1 MNVDEPTPPVIGY
14 AAKSDRD
21 EHDSIGTQI
30 AKIKADVHRE
40 KRDLTAPIYHE
51 DARSS
56 CRGDRGPELE
66 AAMGH
71 AIALANEHGSALL
84 WVRHSSRLAR
94 GSGRKGEARSILEV
108 LTYLL
113 RHRVTVRS
121 VEDNEF
127 TTNEM
132 LWGFAAKQANKYA
145 ADLSVWVREGKEQQ
159 WERGEWLGGPIP
171 DGYLGVKVRA
181 GTTRGRRV
189 LSCGST
195 PSASRSRAACGR
207 SPATGTPR
215 PRWRASSTQ
224 RGCARGPVAPGRAAA
239 CRTRSRTPSTP
250 GLRAQAWQHACHVRP
265 KHVPAPFFPC
275 AHGSR
280 PPRQQNTVG
289 NAARPSLA
297 RGDSPP
303 VAAWCSA

>member
-1 MNVDEPTPPVIGY
+1 MNADEPTPPVIGY

-51 DARSS
+51 DARSGY
-56 CRGDRGPELE
+56 RGDRGPELE

-127 TTNEM
+127 TTNENAVG
-132 LWGFAAKQANKYA
+132 LRRQAGEQVRSRSLRLGPGRQGAAVGARRVARLTDPRRLSRRQGA
-145 ADLSVWVREGKEQQ
+145 A
-159 WERGEWLGGPIP
+159 
-171 DGYLGVKVRA
+171 
-181 GTTRGRRV
+181 RGR
-189 LSCGST
+189 
-195 PSASRSRAACGR
+195 PAEDAC
-207 SPATGTPR
+207 
-215 PRWRASSTQ
+215 
-224 RGCARGPVAPGRAAA
+224 
-239 CRTRSRTPSTP
+239 
-250 GLRAQAWQHACHVRP
+250 
-265 KHVPAPFFPC
+265 
-275 AHGSR
+275 
-280 PPRQQNTVG
+280 
-289 NAARPSLA
+289 
-297 RGDSPP
+297 
-303 VAAWCSA
+303 